1 MFERYTEK
9 ARRVIFF
16 ARYEAA
22 QFGSPLIETEHLLL
36 GIVRDDKVLTRRFL
50 GTSALD
56 EIRKEIEQNTTV
68 REKTST
74 STDLPLSNESKRVLA
89 YGAEE
94 ADRLNSR
101 HIGTE
106 HMFLGLLREE
116 KSFAAQLLSERK
128 LEIQKVR
135 EALVAQPHESAPPPR
150 ERAVK
155 SGADVSANLVPVK
168 PLCPLIGRTAELDR
182 ILHILGCRN
191 GKNPVLVGELG
202 VGKRTI
208 VGGLAQRISEGYVP
222 SFLIE
227 KTVLELDLPP
237 WDAIG
242 SAWFDKFHSALPR
255 AAQAGAI
262 LVVDELHTPIDGIFG
277 RNSSHLQEIL
287 KRAIVSG
294 QLQCI
299 SVATPAGYAKSVAD
313 HGWLEDCFQPVHVH
327 PGTEADT
334 ADVLRGI
341 KNIYEDFHGVTY
353 VDEAPTAAIACAK
366 VFLPH
371 RHFPGKA
378 VDLIDEAGSAAKV
391 RGAEEPIE
399 IVEAKKRLRIIIN
412 HMEKTISNH
421 EFGRARSLSEQE
433 KIEREGLRFLA
444 EKHKPHET
452 APISITIDDIEAVV
466 SRWTGVSL
474 DVIRKARPTEGK
486 PMPPQA

>member
-1 MFERYTEK
+1 
-9 ARRVIFF
+9 
-16 ARYEAA
+16 
-22 QFGSPLIETEHLLL
+22 
-36 GIVRDDKVLTRRFL
+36 
-50 GTSALD
+50 
-56 EIRKEIEQNTTV
+56 
-68 REKTST
+68 
-74 STDLPLSNESKRVLA
+74 
-89 YGAEE
+89 
-94 ADRLNSR
+94 
-101 HIGTE
+101 
-106 HMFLGLLREE
+106 
-116 KSFAAQLLSERK
+116 
-128 LEIQKVR
+128 
-135 EALVAQPHESAPPPR
+135 
-150 ERAVK
+150 
-155 SGADVSANLVPVK
+155 
-168 PLCPLIGRTAELDR
+168 
-182 ILHILGCRN
+182 
-191 GKNPVLVGELG
+191 
-202 VGKRTI
+202 
-208 VGGLAQRISEGYVP
+208 VP

-287 KRAIVSG
+287 KRA
-294 QLQCI
+294 
-299 SVATPAGYAKSVAD
+299 KSVAD

-353 VDEAPTAAIACAK
+353 VDEALTAAIACAK

-444 EKHKPHET
+444 EKHKTHET

-474 DVIRKARPTEGK
+474 DAIRKARPTEGK